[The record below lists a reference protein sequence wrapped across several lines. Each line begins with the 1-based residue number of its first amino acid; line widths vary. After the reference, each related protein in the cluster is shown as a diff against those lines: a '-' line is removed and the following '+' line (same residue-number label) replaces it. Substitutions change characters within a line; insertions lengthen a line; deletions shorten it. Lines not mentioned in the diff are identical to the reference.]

1 MAEYAQSQKGTSSN
15 QAPESSTT
23 SCSGSARQAGT
34 QPAASVATFGLTTLV
49 AVAGV
54 SLAEMGVCDPGP
66 VLLMPVARAI
76 QSLLPR
82 EGKAHAK
89 SD

>member
-1 MAEYAQSQKGTSSN
+1 MAEYAKGQEGVPSD
-15 QAPESSTT
+15 QAPEFST
-23 SCSGSARQAGT
+23 SPGSASARQACM
-34 QPAASVATFGLTTLV
+34 QPAASAATFGLAKLV
-49 AVAGV
+49 AIAGV

-82 EGKAHAK
+82 EEKAHAK
-89 SD
+89 PV